1 MVGTSR
7 PALTQRSQ
15 NGFMETFYR
24 YNVIG
29 EETNLGIL
37 DTAKDVITLVQKA
50 DNLELVKQVLAL
62 QKDIMSMMDENHELK
77 DQIRKLKDQS
87 DTKQALTVRGNQY
100 WLKKEDGT
108 EDGPFCTACQDSD
121 SKLIRLS
128 EGAGRGYFFCQV
140 CELKAV
146 RG

>member
-1 MVGTSR
+1 MDTLNI
-7 PALTQRSQ
+7 PFFTQRSQ
-15 NGFMETFYR
+15 SGFMQTFYR
-24 YNVIG
+24 YNVVR

-62 QKDIMSMMDENHELK
+62 QKDIMGMMEENRELK
-77 DQIRKLKDQS
+77 DQLRELKEQLH
-87 DTKQALTVRGNQY
+87 TKRALTVRGNQY

-121 SKLIRLS
+121 SKLIRLT
-128 EGAGRGYFFCQV
+128 EGAKRGYFFCQV